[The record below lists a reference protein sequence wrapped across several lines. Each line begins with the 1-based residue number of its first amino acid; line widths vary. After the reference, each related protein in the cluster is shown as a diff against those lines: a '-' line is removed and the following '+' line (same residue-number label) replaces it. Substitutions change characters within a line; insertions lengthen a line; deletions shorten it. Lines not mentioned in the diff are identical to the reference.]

1 MTRDAPAASEKRAIL
16 ITYPDERAVAEAV
29 ALADA
34 AGYKV
39 ERVVTQKHITRSR
52 FGIGRGKA
60 EEVKAIADEIK
71 PDMILFD
78 EVLKPSQAF
87 NLASV
92 VKVEVRDRERLILE
106 IFERRASTTES
117 KTQIKLAQLRYDMT
131 RARESV
137 KLARGS
143 EQPGF
148 YGLGKYE
155 ADVYLLDIKRR
166 AAALKKKLEK
176 EVTKRQ
182 LHRTQRSR
190 AGLRS
195 VSLAGYTSAG
205 KTTLFN
211 ALTGE
216 AKDTAAS
223 VFTTLSTFTRAIDLG
238 GDKVLLLDTVGF
250 ISKLPAYMIDAFK
263 STLEELSYASLVILV
278 LDVSEPIDEV
288 RRKLASSLDVIRE
301 FEVPETRII
310 YALNKVDRTTV
321 EDAFDKA
328 GALGILGTRR
338 AVPVSAKTGYNI
350 DQLKSLARSMLFA
363 EAEEEKGE
371 GSEKAAATITDNN
384 NKGGGGSDEGGGE
397 QKKESGSSPQD
408 RA

>member
-1 MTRDAPAASEKRAIL
+1 MKSDILYAKKAIL
-16 ITYPDERAVAEAV
+16 ITYPDERTVNEAV
-29 ALADA
+29 ALAEA

-39 ERVVTQKHITRSR
+39 EKVVTQRQITRSR

-60 EEVKAIADEIK
+60 EEVKAMADEIK
-71 PDMILFD
+71 PEVVIFD
-78 EVLKPSQAF
+78 EVLKPSQTY

-92 VKVEVRDRERLILE
+92 VKVQIIDRERLILE

-137 KLARGS
+137 RLARVG

-148 YGLGKYE
+148 SGLGKYE
-155 ADVYLLDIKRR
+155 ADVYMLDIKRR
-166 AAALKKKLEK
+166 MGALKQKLEK
-176 EVTKRQ
+176 EVTRRQ
-182 LHRTQRSR
+182 LHRDRRARS
-190 AGLRS
+190 GLLS

-216 AKDTAAS
+216 VKDTAKTI
-223 VFTTLSTFTRAIDLG
+223 FTTLSTSTRAIDLQG
-238 GDKVLLLDTVGF
+238 SKVLLSDTVGF

-263 STLEELSYASLVILV
+263 STLEELSYASLVLLV
-278 LDVSEPIDEV
+278 IDISEPVQDV
-288 RRKLASSLDVIRE
+288 RVKLASSLRVVRE

-310 YALNKVDRTTV
+310 YVLNKVDRTGV

-328 GALGILGTRR
+328 GQLGILASRR
-338 AVPVSAKTGYNI
+338 ALPVSAKTGFNI
-350 DQLKSLARSMLFA
+350 DQLKNMARSMLF
-363 EAEEEKGE
+363 ETEKVQD
-371 GSEKAAATITDNN
+371 EK
-384 NKGGGGSDEGGGE
+384 
-397 QKKESGSSPQD
+397 SSSAQD
-408 RA
+408 RT

>member
-1 MTRDAPAASEKRAIL
+1 MVAAAYRTAIL
-16 ITYPDERAVAEAV
+16 ITYPYDEAISEAIS
-29 ALADA
+29 LADA

-39 ERVVTQKHITRSR
+39 EKIVTQKHITKSR
-52 FGIGRGKA
+52 YGIGRGKA
-60 EEVKAIADEIK
+60 EEVKAIAEEIQ
-71 PDMILFD
+71 PEVIVFD
-78 EVLKPSQAF
+78 EVLKPSQTY

-92 VKVEVRDRERLILE
+92 CKKEVIDRERLILE

-131 RARESV
+131 RAREV
-137 KLARGS
+137 VRLARAG

-155 ADVYLLDIKRR
+155 ADAYLLDIKNR
-166 AAALKKKLEK
+166 AQALKKKLEK

-182 LHRTQRSR
+182 LHRNQRAK
-190 AGLRS
+190 AGLMS

-216 AKDTAAS
+216 DKSTASS

-263 STLEELSYASLVILV
+263 STLEELSYASLVLLV
-278 LDVSEPIDEV
+278 IDISEPVLEI
-288 RRKLASSLDVIRE
+288 RRKLASSLEVIRE
-301 FEVPETRII
+301 FEVPETRIV
-310 YALNKVDRTTV
+310 YVLNKVDKTTV
-321 EDAFDKA
+321 EDAFEKA
-328 GALGILGTRR
+328 GQLGLLASRR
-338 AVPVSAKTGYNI
+338 VLPVSAKTGYNM
-350 DQLKSLARSMLFA
+350 DQLKSLARSLLF
-363 EAEEEKGE
+363 ETEEEE
-371 GSEKAAATITDNN
+371 EVVQDE
-384 NKGGGGSDEGGGE
+384 KGGSA
-397 QKKESGSSPQD
+397 QD

>member
-1 MTRDAPAASEKRAIL
+1 MVAAAYRTAIL
-16 ITYPDERAVAEAV
+16 ITYPYDEAISEAIS
-29 ALADA
+29 LADA

-39 ERVVTQKHITRSR
+39 EKIVTQKHITKSR
-52 FGIGRGKA
+52 YGIGRGKA
-60 EEVKAIADEIK
+60 EEVKAIAEEIQ
-71 PDMILFD
+71 PEVIVFD
-78 EVLKPSQAF
+78 EVLKPSQTY

-92 VKVEVRDRERLILE
+92 CKKEVIDRERLILE

-131 RARESV
+131 RAREAV
-137 KLARGS
+137 RLARAG

-155 ADVYLLDIKRR
+155 ADAYLLDIKNR
-166 AAALKKKLEK
+166 AQALKKKLEK

-182 LHRTQRSR
+182 LHRNQRAK
-190 AGLRS
+190 AGLMS

-216 AKDTAAS
+216 DKSTASS

-263 STLEELSYASLVILV
+263 STLEELSYASLVLLV
-278 LDVSEPIDEV
+278 IDISEPVLEI
-288 RRKLASSLDVIRE
+288 RRKLASSLEVIRE
-301 FEVPETRII
+301 FEVPETRIV
-310 YALNKVDRTTV
+310 YVLNKVDKTTV
-321 EDAFDKA
+321 EDAFEKA
-328 GALGILGTRR
+328 GHLGLLASRR
-338 AVPVSAKTGYNI
+338 VLPVSAKTGYNM
-350 DQLKSLARSMLFA
+350 DQLKSLARSLLF
-363 EAEEEKGE
+363 ETEEEE
-371 GSEKAAATITDNN
+371 EVVQDE
-384 NKGGGGSDEGGGE
+384 KGGSA
-397 QKKESGSSPQD
+397 QD